1 MAYQLEYKFLEL
13 KKYRVRKRRNIH
25 IIFVSLLLAAAVIL
39 AQFGG
44 AALEIIILG
53 RSNHIGSAATQMV
66 AHLQEGMTF
75 DEAVYVFC
83 EEITIDEISN

>member
-1 MAYQLEYKFLEL
+1 MAYQLEYEFLEL
-13 KKYRVRKRRNIH
+13 KKYKAKKRKNIH
-25 IIFVSLLLAAAVIL
+25 IIFASILLAAAVIF

-83 EEITIDEISN
+83 EEITNDEISN